1 MQGEE
6 EEKEQKPVWL
16 QEDGQE
22 VGTPTSANASGL
34 NLQAPAATQPHD
46 PQGAADFIGLDDDDV
61 PGQLLGSCLG
71 WFLHGLSNPEPSLK
85 IRQNVLCS
93 NRQPVFC

>member
-22 VGTPTSANASGL
+22 AGTPTSANASGL
-34 NLQAPAATQPHD
+34 NLQAPTATQPHD
-46 PQGAADFIGLDDDDV
+46 PQGAADFIGLDDDEV
-61 PGQLLGSCLG
+61 PGELAYPSLALLSPASTGVHRLLGCLSR
-71 WFLHGLSNPEPSLK
+71 HAAP
-85 IRQNVLCS
+85 
-93 NRQPVFC
+93 